1 MRKGAHLDSIK
12 KKRFKI
18 DTKINFYGALVQE
31 NQTTQL
37 KESVTQ
43 QCIVWLMLLETK
55 IKPSLKSLKNCE
67 QNILYFKNS
76 YFKEKRTVYL

>member
-43 QCIVWLMLLETK
+43 QCIV
-55 IKPSLKSLKNCE
+55 
-67 QNILYFKNS
+67 
-76 YFKEKRTVYL
+76 